1 MSNNL
6 DNLDTTCLRPAGRVE
21 HPAMDAVIFD
31 FDGVVVDSEPV
42 HFAGFRDVLATLG
55 LDLKLEDYYDK
66 YLGYDD
72 HDCLLIAARDRG
84 VELSERQIA
93 DLTAAKT
100 DLVQRAFRESI
111 QPLPGAVTLIRAI
124 AAAGVPMAICSGALR
139 DEIILAGRTVGVL
152 DCFQAIVAAQD
163 VKRGKPDPQ
172 GYLAA
177 RSLLARAAGK
187 DLRPRRCI
195 VVEDSPAGIEAAR
208 AAGMKVLAVATS
220 YRPNHLAKADRV
232 VASLADVTFAQLQ
245 ELL

>member
-1 MSNNL
+1 
-6 DNLDTTCLRPAGRVE
+6 
-21 HPAMDAVIFD
+21 MDAVIFD

-55 LDLKLEDYYDK
+55 LELTLEDYYDK

-72 HDCLLIAARDRG
+72 HDCLLIAGRDRG

-100 DLVQRAFRESI
+100 AMVQRAFRESI
-111 QPLPGAVTLIRAI
+111 QPLPGSVALIRAI

-139 DEIILAGRTVGVL
+139 DEIILASRTVGVL

-163 VKRGKPDPQ
+163 VARGKPDPE

-177 RSLLARAAGK
+177 RELLARAVGK

-195 VVEDSPAGIEAAR
+195 VVEDSPAGVDAAR

-220 YRPNHLAKADRV
+220 YSPNHLAKADRV
-232 VASLADVTFAQLQ
+232 VASLADVTFAELQ